1 MSLFTYLMVVINRMF
16 ENNVI
21 IIIVFL
27 VYHFIRYFEVFLM
40 YQLLGTQSCMFIIE
54 ARNHGTMSIQLMLY
68 NTFP

>member
-27 VYHFIRYFEVFLM
+27 VYHSIRYFEVFLM
-40 YQLLGTQSCMFIIE
+40 YQLLGTSKKTIVYV
-54 ARNHGTMSIQLMLY
+54 Y
-68 NTFP
+68 NRSPKSWYNVDTINVV